1 MTPASQLESVL
12 FFKSEPLTA
21 KELAKMLGMSEAEV
35 KEAAEALKTNL
46 QGRGLTLI
54 SEGDAYMLATAPE
67 ASQLIERIT
76 KEELEKDPGKA
87 GMEVLAI
94 ILYQGP
100 QTRAQIDH
108 IRGVNSTFAL
118 RQLMIRGLLDRIDNP
133 TDQRSFLYKPT
144 LQLLS
149 FLGVSSTSELPD
161 FEKTKEMLA
170 SLGQSPTGEA
180 LATTPDTVT
189 QSSEHGTSTNEPAGS
204 ADAAT
209 IDDDSVIDDPYAD
222 DDESE

>member
-21 KELAKMLGMSEAEV
+21 KELAKMLGASETSV
-35 KEAAEALKTNL
+35 KEAAVELAEQLK
-46 QGRGLTLI
+46 GRGLTLV
-54 SEGDAYMLATAPE
+54 SEGDTYMLATAPE

-170 SLGQSPTGEA
+170 SLTTPLESPTTDHGSGNTNDIQPPA
-180 LATTPDTVT
+180 DSDGDTE
-189 QSSEHGTSTNEPAGS
+189 SGS
-204 ADAAT
+204 V
-209 IDDDSVIDDPYAD
+209 DDDSDIDDPYAD

>member
-35 KEAAEALKTNL
+35 KDAAESLKTNL

-170 SLGQSPTGEA
+170 SLT
-180 LATTPDTVT
+180 TTPDTVT

-204 ADAAT
+204 ADATT
-209 IDDDSVIDDPYAD
+209 IDDDSDIDDPYAD

>member
-35 KEAAEALKTNL
+35 KDAAEALKTSL

-54 SEGDAYMLATAPE
+54 SEGDAYMLTTAPE

-170 SLGQSPTGEA
+170 SLTTPLESPTTDHGSS
-180 LATTPDTVT
+180 TTNI
-189 QSSEHGTSTNEPAGS
+189 SEPAGNT
-204 ADAAT
+204 DATAV
-209 IDDDSVIDDPYAD
+209 DDDSDIDDPYAD

>member
-21 KELAKMLGMSEAEV
+21 KELAKMLGASETSV
-35 KEAAEALKTNL
+35 KEAAVELAEQLK
-46 QGRGLTLI
+46 GRGLTLI

-170 SLGQSPTGEA
+170 SL
-180 LATTPDTVT
+180 
-189 QSSEHGTSTNEPAGS
+189 TNEPESPTTDHGSSTTNTTANSTGS
-204 ADAAT
+204 ADVAT
-209 IDDDSVIDDPYAD
+209 DDDDSDIDDPYAD
-222 DDESE
+222 DDLA

>member
-35 KEAAEALKTNL
+35 KDAAEALKTSL

-54 SEGDAYMLATAPE
+54 SEGDAYMLATVPE

-170 SLGQSPTGEA
+170 SLT
-180 LATTPDTVT
+180 TTPDTVT

-204 ADAAT
+204 ADATT
-209 IDDDSVIDDPYAD
+209 IDDDSDIDDPYAD

>member
-21 KELAKMLGMSEAEV
+21 KELSKMLGMSEAEV
-35 KEAAEALKTNL
+35 KDAAEALKNDL

-67 ASQLIERIT
+67 ASELIERIT

-149 FLGVSSTSELPD
+149 FLGVSSTHELPD

-170 SLGQSPTGEA
+170 SLT
-180 LATTPDTVT
+180 TTPGTVT
-189 QSSEHGTSTNEPAGS
+189 QSLDHGTATNEPAGS
-204 ADAAT
+204 TDAAAD
-209 IDDDSVIDDPYAD
+209 DDDSDIDDPYAD
-222 DDESE
+222 DEESE

>member
-35 KEAAEALKTNL
+35 KDAAEALKANL

-54 SEGDAYMLATAPE
+54 SEGDAYMLATASE

-161 FEKTKEMLA
+161 FDKTKEMLA
-170 SLGQSPTGEA
+170 SLTNEQESSTPDHGSPT
-180 LATTPDTVT
+180 
-189 QSSEHGTSTNEPAGS
+189 TNNTAEPAGN
-204 ADAAT
+204 
-209 IDDDSVIDDPYAD
+209 IDDDSDIDDPYAD

>member
-21 KELAKMLGMSEAEV
+21 KELAKMLGMSEAEI

-67 ASQLIERIT
+67 ASELIERIT

-161 FEKTKEMLA
+161 FEKTKEILA
-170 SLGQSPTGEA
+170 SLT
-180 LATTPDTVT
+180 TTPDTLT

-204 ADAAT
+204 ADVAT
-209 IDDDSVIDDPYAD
+209 TDDDSDIDDPYAD

>member
-1 MTPASQLESVL
+1 
-12 FFKSEPLTA
+12 
-21 KELAKMLGMSEAEV
+21 MLGMSEGEV
-35 KEAAEALKTNL
+35 KDAAEALKNDL
-46 QGRGLTLI
+46 QGRGLTLV
-54 SEGDAYMLATAPE
+54 SEGDTYMLATAPE

-118 RQLMIRGLLDRIDNP
+118 RQLMIRGLLDRVDNP

-170 SLGQSPTGEA
+170 SLT
-180 LATTPDTVT
+180 TTPDTVT
-189 QSSEHGTSTNEPAGS
+189 QSSDHGTATNEPSGS
-204 ADAAT
+204 ADAAAD
-209 IDDDSVIDDPYAD
+209 DDDSDIDDPYAD
-222 DDESE
+222 DEESE

>member
-12 FFKSEPLTA
+12 FFKSEPLAA
-21 KELAKMLGMSEAEV
+21 KELSKMLGISESEV
-35 KEAAEALKTNL
+35 KEAAESLKSDL

-67 ASQLIERIT
+67 ASPLIERIT

-108 IRGVNSTFAL
+108 IRGVNSTFSL
-118 RQLMIRGLLDRIDNP
+118 RQLMIRGLLERIDNP
-133 TDQRSFLYKPT
+133 HDQRSFLYKPT

-149 FLGVSSTSELPD
+149 FLGVSSTDELPD
-161 FEKTKEMLA
+161 FDKTKELLA
-170 SLGQSPTGEA
+170 SLTAPTETLTQSP
-180 LATTPDTVT
+180 D
-189 QSSEHGTSTNEPAGS
+189 HGTSTNEPAGI
-204 ADAAT
+204 ADAAAD
-209 IDDDSVIDDPYAD
+209 DDDSDIDDPYAD
-222 DDESE
+222 DDGTDDE

>member
-1 MTPASQLESVL
+1 
-12 FFKSEPLTA
+12 
-21 KELAKMLGMSEAEV
+21 MLGMSEAEV
-35 KEAAEALKTNL
+35 KEAAEALKTSL

-170 SLGQSPTGEA
+170 SL
-180 LATTPDTVT
+180 
-189 QSSEHGTSTNEPAGS
+189 TNEPESPTTDHGS
-204 ADAAT
+204 STTNTTADSTGNADVAT
-209 IDDDSVIDDPYAD
+209 DDDDSDIDDPYAD